1 GPGHRHPARR
11 DGRARPAPA
20 RARRAVRP
28 LELVDAPA
36 SGSAT
41 PDRAFAHM
49 TDRRIAELTRRRL
62 GAESG
67 RAGVAGPSV
76 GAAGRERLGLFA
88 HVGLALAASG
98 LSQ

>member
-1 GPGHRHPARR
+1 
-11 DGRARPAPA
+11 
-20 RARRAVRP
+20 
-28 LELVDAPA
+28 
-36 SGSAT
+36 
-41 PDRAFAHM
+41 M